1 MVIAKAVVI
10 VADILFTLLILF
22 GCTRLDKKED
32 TGTLIGFAAMVITM
46 LANIYLLWC

>member
-10 VADILFTLLILF
+10 VADILFTLVLF
-22 GCTRLDKKED
+22 FGGIKLDKKED
-32 TGTLIGFAAMVITM
+32 TGTLIGFAAMIITM